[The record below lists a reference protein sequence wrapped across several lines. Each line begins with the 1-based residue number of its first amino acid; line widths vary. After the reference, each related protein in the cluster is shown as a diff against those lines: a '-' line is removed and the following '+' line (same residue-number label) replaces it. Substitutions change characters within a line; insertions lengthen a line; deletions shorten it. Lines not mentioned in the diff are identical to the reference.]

1 MLAASISQLLI
12 ADVSR
17 ESSLVTSVSGTN
29 RANFS
34 KLSKTDF
41 SSQFLVGSAYNATKP
56 SIEIDHLGAIAG
68 NFSNLAVRVRNA
80 IILRVLF
87 RVLLQLPVYIDT
99 VTLLTITSRRIL
111 RLFH

>member
-12 ADVSR
+12 ADVGM

-41 SSQFLVGSAYNATKP
+41 SNQFSVGSAYNATKR
-56 SIEIDHLGAIAG
+56 SIEIDHLSAIAG
-68 NFSNLAVRVRNA
+68 NLSNLAVRVRKA
-80 IILRVLF
+80 IILRVLL
-87 RVLLQLPVYIDT
+87 RVL
-99 VTLLTITSRRIL
+99 
-111 RLFH
+111 